1 MIPPI
6 VSNHPVTRLT
16 CVVAGFISYWSIP
29 TPTSS
34 YWFGGFDSR
43 ILLVLRDAYQADS
56 NLAKPVTT
64 CSVSPGSSPTDVS

>member
-29 TPTSS
+29 TPTSGQ
-34 YWFGGFDSR
+34 WFGGFDSR
-43 ILLVLRDAYQADS
+43 ILQISRDAGRLESRQARHDLLS
-56 NLAKPVTT
+56 ESRQQLY
-64 CSVSPGSSPTDVS
+64 